1 MNANSDATPQPDAAP
16 KRGRRYWLRLLRI
29 FVVALVA
36 ALVLVPLLFGG
47 MMMWGLLHPGCNV
60 GSAPAVAY
68 ETVTFPS
75 TRGVTQQGYFVPGTN
90 GGTVIVVPAYGNGH
104 GGESYFVDVL
114 NGAGFNVLTLD
125 ARVCT
130 NYGHLTLGY
139 VEVEDVQA
147 AYDYLLTRDDV
158 DPERV
163 NLHGFSSAGSTS
175 IMAAARIPQIRGVA
189 AMGGYWDFAQG
200 SLGLGQSGTYFD
212 TLFKWGQVITYRLTT
227 GEDIAN
233 LSPISVIDEIAPR
246 PILLIYGEFDPALDG
261 ARRMRQ
267 IAADAGSGDGA
278 EFWEVEGAGHGGYW
292 QVAPEEFERRVIEF
306 HSRVLVEG

>member
-1 MNANSDATPQPDAAP
+1 MNTISDATSQADAAP
-16 KRGRRYWLRLLRI
+16 KRGRRYWLRLLRM
-29 FVVALVA
+29 FVFVLVA

-60 GSAPAVAY
+60 GAAPTQPY

-104 GGESYFVDVL
+104 GGESYFVNVL

-163 NLHGFSSAGSTS
+163 NLHGFSSAGS
-175 IMAAARIPQIRGVA
+175 
-189 AMGGYWDFAQG
+189 
-200 SLGLGQSGTYFD
+200 
-212 TLFKWGQVITYRLTT
+212 
-227 GEDIAN
+227 
-233 LSPISVIDEIAPR
+233 
-246 PILLIYGEFDPALDG
+246 
-261 ARRMRQ
+261 
-267 IAADAGSGDGA
+267 
-278 EFWEVEGAGHGGYW
+278 
-292 QVAPEEFERRVIEF
+292 
-306 HSRVLVEG
+306 